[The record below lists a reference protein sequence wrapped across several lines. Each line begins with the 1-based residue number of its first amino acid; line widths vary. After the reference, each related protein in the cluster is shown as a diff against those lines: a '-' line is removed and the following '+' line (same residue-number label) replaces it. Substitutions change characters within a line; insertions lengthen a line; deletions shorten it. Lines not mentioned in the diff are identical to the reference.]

1 MEKTT
6 DLQLLKND
14 SVNGNSSNEKES
26 PQVRI
31 VTINKRNLLLVLNGK
46 GLITPSLH
54 ETGEGN
60 RQRKGLDV
68 VAIRH
73 GIGIQAGL
81 LHVVHQD

>member
-31 VTINKRNLLLVLNGK
+31 VTINKKKFVI
-46 GLITPSLH
+46 GLKW
-54 ETGEGN
+54 
-60 RQRKGLDV
+60 QGLDNPV
-68 VAIRH
+68 IT
-73 GIGIQAGL
+73 
-81 LHVVHQD
+81 